1 MYFLW
6 AYVHG
11 CREKACKDLDTGESV
26 DHSRNWGPRELLCRL
41 ARQAVKI
48 WESHERFRP
57 DLGSEGSLDE
67 SK

>member
-11 CREKACKDLDTGESV
+11 CREKAWKDLDTGESV
-26 DHSRNWGPRELLCRL
+26 DHSGIWGPGELLCRL

-48 WESHERFRP
+48 RESHERLRP